1 MSIMNSMKA
10 VWRSLAFVLTL
21 ALLLAPWTTAQAQS
35 ADVRYFPET
44 GHYVK
49 GAFLQFYNA
58 AQDPVLVYGYP
69 ITEQITARDG
79 KTVQYFQR
87 ARFELTASNRIQLTP
102 LGTLTYQPRNPLP
115 IDSSTGCEK
124 YPTGYSVCFTF
135 LDFYKAHGGP
145 AQFGNP
151 ISPFESADGLIVQY
165 FEGARFEWRADRGA
179 EKWVVISD
187 LGRLYFDLQKED
199 PAHLR
204 PVPPPE
210 AAIKPVISL
219 KTRAFVLKAVTL
231 KNGSQTVYVIVQD
244 QTSDAL
250 ENASITA
257 TVRFTDGSTQEYSF
271 TTNAR
276 GIGQVTFD
284 FSNQKAGELVTIEV
298 SVNYQGLTT
307 TTITSFR
314 IWF

>member
-1 MSIMNSMKA
+1 MNPMNA
-10 VWRSLAFVLTL
+10 VRRLFSAIFVLF
-21 ALLLAPWTTAQAQS
+21 LLLGQSGAAKAQS
-35 ADVRYFPET
+35 ADVQYFPET
-44 GHYVK
+44 GHFVK
-49 GAFLQFYNA
+49 GVFLQFYNA
-58 AQDPVLVYGYP
+58 ARDPKLVYGYP

-87 ARFELTASNRIQLTP
+87 ARFELAASNRIQLTP
-102 LGTLTYQPRNPLP
+102 LGALTYARQSPLP
-115 IDSSTGCEK
+115 VDGNNGCERFS
-124 YPTGYSVCFTF
+124 TGYSVCFTF
-135 LDFYKAHGGP
+135 LDFYKANGGP
-145 AQFGNP
+145 NQFGNP

-187 LGRLYFDLQKED
+187 LGRLYFDQQKED

-204 PVPPPE
+204 PVPPPD
-210 AAIKPVISL
+210 ATIKPVLSL
-219 KTRAFVLKAVTL
+219 KARAFVLRAVTL
-231 KNGSQTVYVIVQD
+231 KSGQQTVYVTVHD

-250 ENASITA
+250 ENASVKA
-257 TVRFTDGSTQEYSF
+257 AVRFTDGSAQEYIF
-271 TTNAR
+271 TTNAQ

-284 FSNQKAGELVTIEV
+284 FSGQKPGELVTIEV

-307 TTITSFR
+307 VTTTSFR

>member
-1 MSIMNSMKA
+1 MSSMNVIRRLIAS
-10 VWRSLAFVLTL
+10 VL
-21 ALLLAPWTTAQAQS
+21 ALTVLFAGGGTVQAQS

-49 GAFLQFYNA
+49 GVFLQFYNA
-58 AQDPVLVYGYP
+58 AKDPLLVYGYP

-87 ARFELTASNRIQLTP
+87 ARFELTESNRVQLTP
-102 LGTLTYQPRNPLP
+102 LGTLLYQPRSPLHVNN
-115 IDSSTGCEK
+115 SNGCEK

-145 AQFGNP
+145 NQFGNP

-204 PVPPPE
+204 PLPPPD
-210 AAIKPVISL
+210 AAIKPVLAL
-219 KTRAFVLKAVTL
+219 KARAFVLKAVTL

-250 ENASITA
+250 ENASVKA
-257 TVRFTDGSTQEYSF
+257 TVRFTDGSTQEYLF
-271 TTNAR
+271 TTNAW
-276 GIGQVTFD
+276 GIGQATFD
-284 FSNQKAGELVTIEV
+284 FSNQKPGELVTIEV

-307 TTITSFR
+307 TTVTSFR